1 MEEEEE
7 ERNVSFMLIP
17 GPAALRLT
25 TMLSLLISPVD
36 VLVTSCCWYTC
47 LANLVAPGFG
57 IRLSVYVKRSSSL
70 YGSIENIGRG
80 RRRGGSSG
88 RGGEG
93 EVVYRGHGGVAVVRG
108 GDRGGNQ
115 YGPQRKHGAA
125 VVLTSNRR
133 IATGR
138 LPRVHCL
145 LYCSV

>member
-1 MEEEEE
+1 MQ
-7 ERNVSFMLIP
+7 R
-17 GPAALRLT
+17 AQ
-25 TMLSLLISPVD
+25 D
-36 VLVTSCCWYTC
+36 
-47 LANLVAPGFG
+47 
-57 IRLSVYVKRSSSL
+57 
-70 YGSIENIGRG
+70 
-80 RRRGGSSG
+80 G
-88 RGGEG
+88 RGGE
-93 EVVYRGHGGVAVVRG
+93 VYGGIGGGGRDIGGVAVVRG

>member
-1 MEEEEE
+1 MQRTGRTGWRGVRGGGGGEGGEEEEGD
-7 ERNVSFMLIP
+7 I
-17 GPAALRLT
+17 
-25 TMLSLLISPVD
+25 
-36 VLVTSCCWYTC
+36 
-47 LANLVAPGFG
+47 
-57 IRLSVYVKRSSSL
+57 
-70 YGSIENIGRG
+70 
-80 RRRGGSSG
+80 
-88 RGGEG
+88 
-93 EVVYRGHGGVAVVRG
+93 GGVAVVRG

>member
-1 MEEEEE
+1 M
-7 ERNVSFMLIP
+7 
-17 GPAALRLT
+17 G
-25 TMLSLLISPVD
+25 D
-36 VLVTSCCWYTC
+36 Q
-47 LANLVAPGFG
+47 GDG
-57 IRLSVYVKRSSSL
+57 
-70 YGSIENIGRG
+70 GSGEGGGRG
-80 RRRGGSSG
+80 RERWCTG
-88 RGGEG
+88 
-93 EVVYRGHGGVAVVRG
+93 GHGGVAVVRG

>member
-1 MEEEEE
+1 M
-7 ERNVSFMLIP
+7 
-17 GPAALRLT
+17 
-25 TMLSLLISPVD
+25 
-36 VLVTSCCWYTC
+36 
-47 LANLVAPGFG
+47 
-57 IRLSVYVKRSSSL
+57 KRSSSL
-70 YGSIENIGRG
+70 YAAYRTDWVARCTGGGEGW
-80 RRRGGSSG
+80 RRRGDI
-88 RGGEG
+88 
-93 EVVYRGHGGVAVVRG
+93 GGVAVVRG